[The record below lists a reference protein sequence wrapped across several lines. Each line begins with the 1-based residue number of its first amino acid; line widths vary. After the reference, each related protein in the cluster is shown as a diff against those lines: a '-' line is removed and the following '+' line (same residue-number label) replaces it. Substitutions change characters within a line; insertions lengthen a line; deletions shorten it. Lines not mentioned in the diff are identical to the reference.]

1 MIVIIND
8 KLGLAHAVRTTLI
21 NAGFKTLLADS
32 AEHAL
37 GQLSQELPTLIL
49 LGDTEQ
55 SLFQQTT
62 LLRNHPKTQNV
73 PIILQSDNFGLLND
87 EYRFR
92 LGAQGVLSNSQSSAS
107 LMKSLKTFLNPAL

>member
-21 NAGFKTLLADS
+21 NAGFATLLADS
-32 AEHAL
+32 AESAL
-37 GQLSQELPTLIL
+37 GQLHQERPTLIL

-55 SLFQQTT
+55 SLLQQTS
-62 LLRNHPKTQNV
+62 LLRSHPKTEHV
-73 PIILQSDNFGLLND
+73 PILLQSDNFGLLNE

-107 LMKSLKTFLNPAL
+107 LMQELNSFLRPA